1 MFQPTLSL
9 LKLLKGPVVVTQ
21 SLRSLSVTTSEQAF
35 RDASAAFA
43 ALELPGALTLTQL
56 LSVIEGIRGRQ
67 IRIRAT
73 EKLVGTSI
81 CGLWLP
87 GAKIEW
93 VFHPPTPWE
102 LQRQQFILHE
112 LAHMVLGH
120 DTTPGAGTVLKSGFR
135 GLSPEVVR
143 RALMRTEFR
152 SLEEAT
158 AEYLADLMAEALR
171 AGPGEPGAFED
182 VFG

>member
-1 MFQPTLSL
+1 MFQPSLSP
-9 LKLLKGPVVVTQ
+9 LKPLKGHFAVTRA
-21 SLRSLSVTTSEQAF
+21 LRSLPVTTSEQAF
-35 RDASAAFA
+35 RDAASAFA
-43 ALELPGALTLTQL
+43 ALNLPGGLTLSLL
-56 LSVIEGIRGRQ
+56 LSVIEDIRGKR

-73 EKLVGTSI
+73 EKLIGTSI

-93 VFHPPTPWE
+93 VFHPPTLWD

-120 DTTPGAGTVLKSGFR
+120 DTAPGAGTVLKSGFR
-135 GLSPEVVR
+135 GLSPEIVR

-152 SLEEAT
+152 TLEEAT

-171 AGPGEPGAFED
+171 AGPGEPGAFEE

>member
-1 MFQPTLSL
+1 M
-9 LKLLKGPVVVTQ
+9 TQ
-21 SLRSLSVTTSEQAF
+21 ALRSVPIATSEQAF
-35 RDASAAFA
+35 RDASGAFG
-43 ALELPGALTLTQL
+43 ALELPGGLTLSLL
-56 LSVIEGIRGRQ
+56 LSAVEDIRGKR

-73 EKLVGTSI
+73 EKLAGTSV

-87 GAKIEW
+87 GARIEW

-112 LAHMVLGH
+112 LAHMILGH

-135 GLSPEVVR
+135 SLSPEIVR

-152 SLEEAT
+152 TLEEAT

>member
-1 MFQPTLSL
+1 VAQALHALSL
-9 LKLLKGPVVVTQ
+9 
-21 SLRSLSVTTSEQAF
+21 TTSERAYREAVDAF
-35 RDASAAFA
+35 T
-43 ALELPGALTLTQL
+43 ALTLPSRLNLELVVRT
-56 LSVIEGIRGRQ
+56 VEAIRGRR

-87 GAKIEW
+87 GKRHEW

-102 LQRQQFILHE
+102 LQRQQFVLHE
-112 LAHMVLGH
+112 LAHMILGH
-120 DTTPGAGTVLKSGFR
+120 DAHPGSGALLHE
-135 GLSPEVVR
+135 GLQHLPSELIH

-152 SLEEAT
+152 TLEEAT
-158 AEYLADLMAEALR
+158 AEYLADLLAEALR
-171 AGPGEPGAFED
+171 EGPGEPGAFEE

>member
-1 MFQPTLSL
+1 MEAIEGSST
-9 LKLLKGPVVVTQ
+9 VTHA
-21 SLRSLSVTTSEQAF
+21 LRSTPVTTSEQAY
-35 RDASAAFA
+35 RDASKAFA
-43 ALELPGALTLTQL
+43 ALSLPGRLTLSVL
-56 LSVIEGIRGRQ
+56 LNVIESIRGKR
-67 IRIRAT
+67 IRIVAT
-73 EKLVGTSI
+73 DKLVGTSI

-87 GAKIEW
+87 GRKDEW

-112 LAHMVLGH
+112 LSHMILGH
-120 DTTPGAGTVLKSGFR
+120 DTTPGAGTVLKTGIS
-135 GLSPEVVR
+135 GLSPEIVR

-152 SLEEAT
+152 TLQEAT

-171 AGPGEPGAFED
+171 SVPGEPGAFEQ

>member
-1 MFQPTLSL
+1 MSL
-9 LKLLKGPVVVTQ
+9 LV
-21 SLRSLSVTTSEQAF
+21 
-35 RDASAAFA
+35 
-43 ALELPGALTLTQL
+43 
-56 LSVIEGIRGRQ
+56 SVIEDIRGKR

-73 EKLVGTSI
+73 GEAVRNTSI

-87 GAKIEW
+87 GVKVEW

-120 DTTPGAGTVLKSGFR
+120 DTTAGAGTVLKSAFR
-135 GLSPEVVR
+135 DLSPEIVS
-143 RALMRTEFR
+143 RALTRTEFR
-152 SLEEAT
+152 TLEEAR
-158 AEYLADLMAEALR
+158 AEYLADLMADALR
-171 AGPGEPGAFED
+171 EGPGEPGAFEE

>member
-1 MFQPTLSL
+1 MFQPPP
-9 LKLLKGPVVVTQ
+9 LKLLKGHAVVPPA
-21 SLRSLSVTTSEQAF
+21 LRSLSVTTSEQAF
-35 RDASAAFA
+35 RDASNAYA
-43 ALELPGALTLTQL
+43 ALELPGGLTLSL
-56 LSVIEGIRGRQ
+56 LLRVVEDIRGKR
-67 IRIRAT
+67 IRIRST
-73 EKLVGTSI
+73 EKLVGTSV

-112 LAHMVLGH
+112 LAHMILGH
-120 DTTPGAGTVLKSGFR
+120 DATPGAGAVLKSGFR
-135 GLSPEVVR
+135 GLSPEIVR
-143 RALMRTEFR
+143 MALMRTEFQT
-152 SLEEAT
+152 LEEAT

-171 AGPGEPGAFED
+171 AGPGEPGAFEE

>member
-1 MFQPTLSL
+1 M
-9 LKLLKGPVVVTQ
+9 KGHVVLTQ
-21 SLRSLSVTTSEQAF
+21 ALRSLSVTTSGQAF
-35 RDASAAFA
+35 NDASSAFA
-43 ALELPGALTLTQL
+43 SLKLPGGPTLGLL
-56 LSVIEGIRGRQ
+56 LSVIEDIRGKR

-87 GAKIEW
+87 GAKVEW

-120 DTTPGAGTVLKSGFR
+120 DTTAGAGTVLKSGFR
-135 GLSPEVVR
+135 GLSPEFVS

-152 SLEEAT
+152 TLEEAT
-158 AEYLADLMAEALR
+158 AEYFADLMAEALR
-171 AGPGEPGAFED
+171 EGPGEPGAFEE

>member
-1 MFQPTLSL
+1 M
-9 LKLLKGPVVVTQ
+9 TQ
-21 SLRSLSVTTSEQAF
+21 VLRAPSVTTSAQAF
-35 RDASAAFA
+35 RDAFSAFT
-43 ALELPGALTLTQL
+43 ALDLPGSLTLSLL
-56 LSVIEGIRGRQ
+56 LSVIEEIRGKR
-67 IRIRAT
+67 IRVRAT

-87 GAKIEW
+87 GPKIEW

-135 GLSPEVVR
+135 GLSQEVVR

-152 SLEEAT
+152 TLEEAT

-171 AGPGEPGAFED
+171 AGPGEPGAFEEI
-182 VFG
+182 FG

>member
-1 MFQPTLSL
+1 MEGSSAVKHAL
-9 LKLLKGPVVVTQ
+9 Q
-21 SLRSLSVTTSEQAF
+21 SLPVTTAQQAF

-43 ALELPGALTLTQL
+43 GLRLPGGLTLSL
-56 LSVIEGIRGRQ
+56 LLNVIEDIRGKR
-67 IRIRAT
+67 IRIMAT
-73 EKLVGTSI
+73 ERLVGTSA

-87 GAKIEW
+87 GENAEW

-102 LQRQQFILHE
+102 LHRQQFVLHE
-112 LAHMVLGH
+112 LAHMILGH
-120 DTTPGAGTVLKSGFR
+120 DTVPGAGTVLKAGMR
-135 GLSPEVVR
+135 GLSPEIVR

-152 SLEEAT
+152 TLEEAS

-171 AGPGEPGAFED
+171 ARPGEPGAFEQ

>member
-1 MFQPTLSL
+1 MSEN
-9 LKLLKGPVVVTQ
+9 V
-21 SLRSLSVTTSEQAF
+21 SEQAF
-35 RDASAAFA
+35 RDASSAFA
-43 ALELPGALTLTQL
+43 ALELPGGLTLSLL
-56 LSVIEGIRGRQ
+56 LSVVEDIRGKK

-73 EKLVGTSI
+73 EKLVGTAI

-87 GAKIEW
+87 GVRTEW

-120 DTTPGAGTVLKSGFR
+120 DTIPGAGTVLKNGFR
-135 GLSPEVVR
+135 GLSPEIVHK
-143 RALMRTEFR
+143 ALMRTEFR
-152 SLEEAT
+152 TLEEAT

-171 AGPGEPGAFED
+171 AGPGEPGDFEE